1 MQCQQNKD
9 KNALAFK
16 AYYTFFYKK
25 HLYKELEAEKG
36 SKNKEL
42 LRN

>member
-1 MQCQQNKD
+1 MQCQQNKN

-16 AYYTFFYKK
+16 AYYTFFYK
-25 HLYKELEAEKG
+25 ELEAEKS
-36 SKNKEL
+36 SKNKEF